1 MQNKKLIDYFQQYE
15 TIRSFGD
22 NIYIDKIGMDEDEMD
37 QINLLEN
44 WKEFSQKSISREK
57 KKIEIKKETLLKE

>member
-1 MQNKKLIDYFQQYE
+1 
-15 TIRSFGD
+15 
-22 NIYIDKIGMDEDEMD
+22 MDEDEMD

-44 WKEFSQKSISREK
+44 WKEFSQKSISRAK